1 VYKEYS
7 HLIKQFDAG
16 RELLKWIAIV
26 TMTIDH
32 LGAVLYSDY
41 IVLRIVGR
49 LSFPI
54 FCYLLILG
62 MEGTKNLR
70 NYFIR
75 LFLFALISQVPF
87 YLAFGF
93 KPFEHLNIFFTLFSG
108 VLFIHFSKRNEFF
121 ISLAS
126 LLVVPAS
133 FFLNFDF
140 GPYGIALIGCMYILK
155 QNSKLGIVSIG
166 LLNVL
171 FFFGSNWNIQ
181 IYSLLALPIILL
193 YKSGFL
199 KMQRKMDGNV
209 AYPLWRKY
217 LFYVYYPFHLA
228 MLFLFKSTF

>member
-1 VYKEYS
+1 V
-7 HLIKQFDAG
+7 G

-32 LGAVLYSDY
+32 LGAILCSDY
-41 IVLRIVGR
+41 TVLRIVGR

-62 MEGTKNLR
+62 MESTKKLR

-87 YLAFGF
+87 DLAFGF
-93 KPFEHLNIFFTLFSG
+93 KPFEHLNIFFTLSSG
-108 VLFIHFSKRNEFF
+108 VLFIHFHRNP
-121 ISLAS
+121 LVS
-126 LLVVPAS
+126 LLVVLAH
-133 FFLNFDF
+133 FLNFDF

-155 QNSKLGIVSIG
+155 QNTEYGIVSIA

-171 FFFGSNWNIQ
+171 SLLMWNTQ

-199 KMQRKMDGNV
+199 KIQRKLNGNI

-217 LFYVYYPFHLA
+217 LFYVYYPSHLA
-228 MLFLFKSTF
+228 MLYLFKSTF

>member
-1 VYKEYS
+1 MYKEYS
-7 HLIKQFDAG
+7 YLIKQFDAG

-41 IVLRIVGR
+41 MVLRIVGR

-93 KPFEHLNIFFTLFSG
+93 KPFEHLNIFFTLSSG
-108 VLFIHFSKRNEFF
+108 VLFIHFSKRNEFL

-171 FFFGSNWNIQ
+171 FFLGSNWNIQ

-199 KMQRKMDGNV
+199 KMQRKMDGNI